1 MAEIINEF
9 ADICPYTDEQA
20 RAAIAKLAEAPF
32 IEPLS
37 KTVFPDRDPSFLK
50 SVLLQMQTVD
60 QFQQTVI
67 LGCIN
72 WVIKTSVKEF
82 TFDGVENLKKIDG
95 RYLSLSNHRDIVV
108 DPAFIQYVMHINGL
122 ETSQLCA
129 GDNLLINPYVDL
141 LIRSNKMI
149 KVIRGV
155 SARELYQSSMLLS
168 RYIRKTVTSGESSV
182 WIAHREGRAK
192 NGIDTTEQGIL
203 KMFDMSGSGDF
214 ARDFKELRLLPL
226 SISYEYEPCDILKA
240 RELYLR
246 KVQEKYV
253 KGPDEDFNSIM
264 TGIRQWKGNVHLSI
278 CEPVTDAEIDAA
290 AALTKNERY
299 QSLKHAI
306 DRRIILGYKLWKN
319 NYIAYDIVNGG
330 SKYASRYDAEE
341 KAAFESYIEKQ
352 LSTVEPELPRDEIRD
367 ILLKIYSNP
376 VQSREEF
383 TM

>member
-1 MAEIINEF
+1 MAEIVNEF
-9 ADICPYTDEQA
+9 ADICPYNDEQA
-20 RAAIAKLAEAPF
+20 RVAFAKLADSP
-32 IEPLS
+32 IIQGIS
-37 KTVFPDRDPSFLK
+37 KTVFPDREPDFLK
-50 SVLLQMQTVD
+50 NVLLQMKTVD

-67 LGCIN
+67 IGCID
-72 WVIKTSVKEF
+72 WVMKNTVSKF
-82 TFDGVENLKKIDG
+82 TFDGAGNAKKIEG
-95 RYLSLSNHRDIVV
+95 KYLSLSNHRDIVV
-108 DPAFIQYVMHINGL
+108 DPALIQYVMHLSGL

-168 RYIRKTVTSGESSV
+168 RYIRKTITSGEGSV

-192 NGIDTTEQGIL
+192 NGIDVTEQGIL

-214 ARDFKELRLLPL
+214 AADFKELNLLPL

-264 TGIRQWKGNVHLSI
+264 TGIQQWKGNIHLSI
-278 CEPVTDAEIDAA
+278 SEPITPEEIDEA
-290 AALTKNERY
+290 AALSKNERY
-299 QSLKHAI
+299 QKLKHVI
-306 DRRIILGYKLWKN
+306 DSRIILGYKLWKN

-330 SKYASRYDAEE
+330 SKYAAEYTAEE
-341 KAAFESYIEKQ
+341 KAAFESYVEKQ
-352 LSTVEPELPRDEIRD
+352 LGLVEPELPKEEIRD
-367 ILLKIYSNP
+367 ILLRIYSNP